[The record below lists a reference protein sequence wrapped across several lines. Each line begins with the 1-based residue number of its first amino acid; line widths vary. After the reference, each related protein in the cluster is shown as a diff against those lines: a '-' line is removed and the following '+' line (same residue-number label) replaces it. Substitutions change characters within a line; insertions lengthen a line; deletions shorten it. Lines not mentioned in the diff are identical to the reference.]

1 MKNMLKLNKRR
12 PIGGIWLCLVA
23 SSLLLLLAAC
33 GTDKPSASPGATSPA
48 STQPAATT
56 ASESSSESPANN
68 SGGETTRTFSTVMG
82 DVEIPAHPQ
91 RIIAQGLLPY
101 FLMFDVKPIGSTN
114 WEIAYPHLAGL
125 TDGIEDTGFIDG
137 ASVEKILSL
146 QPDLIVTVEPTM
158 YEPFSKIAPTVVIP
172 YDKLGDTHADT
183 RLFGQL
189 LMQEDKAEQILA
201 EFDRKIAETKEKL
214 RPVLDSG
221 ETFSLIGAFDKTHY
235 IYGSGIYR
243 GGLTMYKYIGLQAPP
258 IIQEQVL
265 DKNKDILEISLEK
278 IPDYA
283 GDHIFLDVSN
293 GAEFDESSRLW
304 QSIDAVKNGKVHKL
318 DIDIFW
324 PYDPLAISQQMDEL
338 VKMLLP

>member
-1 MKNMLKLNKRR
+1 MKIMFKLGNHR

-23 SSLLLLLAAC
+23 SLLLLLAAC
-33 GTDKPSASPGATSPA
+33 GTDKPSASTGSTPPA
-48 STQPAATT
+48 STAPAASTP
-56 ASESSSESPANN
+56 SESSADN
-68 SGGETTRTFSTVMG
+68 SSGETTRTFNTVMG

-114 WEIAYPHLAGL
+114 WEIQYPHLAGL

-146 QPDLIVTVEPTM
+146 QPDLIVTVEPTL

-172 YDKLGDTHADT
+172 YDKIGDVHADT
-183 RLFGQL
+183 RLFGEL
-189 LMQEDKAEQILA
+189 LGEKDKAEQILA
-201 EFDRKIAETKEKL
+201 EFDRKTAETRDKL

-235 IYGSGIYR
+235 IYGRGIYR

-258 IIQEQVL
+258 LIQEQVI
-265 DKNKDILEISLEK
+265 DKNKDLLEISLEK
-278 IPDYA
+278 IPEYA

-293 GAEFDESSRLW
+293 GAEFDESSGLW
-304 QSIDAVKNGKVHKL
+304 QSIDAVKNGNVHKL
-318 DIDIFW
+318 DTDIFW